1 MFESL
6 ATQFSQ
12 YSKQLTDATLRANA
26 ITTGYFETLTSLQ
39 TKALEARLQATSAFA
54 SEAAEVRD
62 LEAAKAFFPKSVAF
76 VKDASEQLYALGQE
90 TLKQNIKTAE
100 ALATIAKANFE
111 AANESIVRP
120 AVKAAKAKA

>member
-1 MFESL
+1 MEA
-6 ATQFSQ
+6 AT
-12 YSKQLTDATLRANA
+12 
-26 ITTGYFETLTSLQ
+26 
-39 TKALEARLQATSAFA
+39 AFA

-76 VKDASEQLYALGQE
+76 VKDASEQLYALSQE

-100 ALATIAKANFE
+100 ALANIAKANFE

>member
-1 MFESL
+1 MFDSI

-12 YSKQLTDATLRANA
+12 YSKQLTDATMRANA
-26 ITTGYFETLTSLQ
+26 ITVGYFETLTSLQ
-39 TKALEARLQATSAFA
+39 TKAMESRMEAATALA

-76 VKDASEQLYALGQE
+76 VKDASEQLYALSQE

-100 ALATIAKANFE
+100 ALANIAKANFE